1 MWRATVLFL
10 FVTAWA
16 VKEEPAVAVKEEV
29 SETGED
35 DVEFCLLR
43 WATARMS
50 CQSQKIHFHWRQRR
64 TCLLFLATVRAKRAR
79 RRTQEKGLQKQS
91 VQFQRRQC
99 WAVDPLDL
107 ALAGLGVPNLF
118 QEVPSSD
125 WAKAAKR
132 GFKKL
137 SLVHHPDK
145 GGSRAA
151 YDNLCRS
158 WDVVRQH
165 IADWTKIGDLM
176 RCEIQCRCTDCLRL
190 MTKMSRCR
198 LCLGL
203 GSKSGHSGCGLT
215 STSSYFRR
223 YNEKKPDVLG
233 KYYQLVAH
241 GKEEKEARRILQ
253 GEQVRLAGEAKE
265 MRRLESHKRKH
276 LDHEADVEFQ
286 KELSKAIEES
296 KASVWKKWAASNPT
310 IPLPSTGGALADTI
324 TEGMATGS

>member
-1 MWRATVLFL
+1 
-10 FVTAWA
+10 
-16 VKEEPAVAVKEEV
+16 
-29 SETGED
+29 
-35 DVEFCLLR
+35 
-43 WATARMS
+43 MS
-50 CQSQKIHFHWRQRR
+50 RQSQKIHFHWRQRR

-99 WAVDPLDL
+99 WAPVTQRQPPPLQAVDPLDL

-118 QEVPSSD
+118 EEVPSSD

-190 MTKMSRCR
+190 MTKMSRRR

-215 STSSYFRR
+215 SASSYFR
-223 YNEKKPDVLG
+223 
-233 KYYQLVAH
+233 
-241 GKEEKEARRILQ
+241 KEARRPRQVLPAGRARQ
-253 GEQVRLAGEAKE
+253 GGEGGKTHPA
-265 MRRLESHKRKH
+265 
-276 LDHEADVEFQ
+276 
-286 KELSKAIEES
+286 
-296 KASVWKKWAASNPT
+296 
-310 IPLPSTGGALADTI
+310 GGAGAAGRRGQGDAQAREPQAQASGPRGGRRI
-324 TEGMATGS
+324 PEGVVQGH